1 MAAIQTYQRITV
13 PTHWVAFAIS
23 LALHA
28 LLLWG
33 GLPKLLPRM
42 LPFDD
47 TKEGRPSGSIA
58 IRIAPAPKP
67 PTPPPAPESR
77 PQPVPSPKAPA
88 PKPAP
93 KVAEKPAPR
102 TASKPSA
109 PEVLA
114 MERQTSQPPAT
125 ARATAP
131 GNDLAA
137 YVEARRRARESAD
150 VTNPPAPPP
159 QQPTESD
166 QAREERI
173 RATNLGLD
181 REGAGSSRE
190 RGGGIFQI
198 ARVTSEDAEFFFYG
212 WNKAIQRN
220 SRQMIAVSRGSHATI
235 EQAVVRKMIE
245 LIRERSSADFVF
257 ESKRLGRDVSLSARP
272 ADTAKLE
279 EFLMREFFFVKGSG
293 R

>member
-33 GLPKLLPRM
+33 GGLPLPRM

-58 IRIAPAPKP
+58 IRIAPAPAPK
-67 PTPPPAPESR
+67 PPPAPESR
-77 PQPVPSPKAPA
+77 AQPAPSPKPPPAPPPKPSAKPA
-88 PKPAP
+88 PKP
-93 KVAEKPAPR
+93 
-102 TASKPSA
+102 PSA
-109 PEVLA
+109 PEILA
-114 MERQTSQPPAT
+114 MERQSVERPAARSPAT
-125 ARATAP
+125 APA
-131 GNDLAA
+131 NDLAA

-150 VTNPPAPPP
+150 VASPPSPRAPPA
-159 QQPTESD
+159 QQPAESD
-166 QAREERI
+166 EAREERI

-181 REGAGSSRE
+181 RAGAGSSRE

-198 ARVTSEDAEFFFYG
+198 ARVTSEEAEFFFYG

-220 SRQMIAVSRGSHATI
+220 SRQMIAVSRGGHATI

-245 LIRERSSADFVF
+245 LIRERSSGDFVF
-257 ESKRLGRDVSLSARP
+257 ESKRLGRDVSLSARA
-272 ADTAKLE
+272 ADSAKLE
-279 EFLMREFFFVKGSG
+279 EFLMREFFAVRAGA